1 MIRSPCAF
9 EQRETLIEQERTTS
23 NNTPLVQKEILRTHD
38 SYQNSVRMF
47 SFYHIKINGKTE
59 KQMENT
65 CVGVLL
71 YYKDTPRARTIFI
84 EHLQVIF
91 SHITKVAAGIL

>member
-1 MIRSPCAF
+1 MIH
-9 EQRETLIEQERTTS
+9 TRTQ
-23 NNTPLVQKEILRTHD
+23 LECFRFIILRL
-38 SYQNSVRMF
+38 M
-47 SFYHIKINGKTE
+47 E
-59 KQMENT
+59 KLKNKWKT